1 MPPRPRPAEKGSVLI
16 YIFIAIIALAALVFA
31 VSNSNREGMSTVDRE
46 RSELLATQILDY
58 TGMIRR
64 SLQMMTTDGI
74 DDTELCFHTARWGHN
89 DYNHAGCAEER
100 NQVFAL
106 RGGGA
111 VWQDPS
117 EDIFDSSLKAQ
128 PEYGKWVYSGANA
141 VAAVGSDCGV
151 PGDAECN
158 ELLMVLPYIKRNV
171 CLALNRRLQVDTSGI
186 VPQDNPNFNITAKYN
201 GQYVNGQVLDNAV
214 LHGRRSGCFQ
224 TQTTPADKSYAFF
237 AVLVA
242 R

>member
-64 SLQMMTTDGI
+64 SLQMMTIDGI
-74 DDTELCFHTARWGHN
+74 ADTELCFHTARWGHN

-106 RGGGA
+106 HGGGA

-141 VAAVGSDCGV
+141 VAAVGSDCGA
-151 PGDAECN
+151 PGDADCN

-186 VPQDNPNFNITAKYN
+186 VPQDNPNFDITTKYN
-201 GQYVNGQVLDNAV
+201 GQYANGQVLDNAV